1 MVVLYTTNCP
11 RCIVLEKK
19 LKQKG
24 IEFEARTNFDVKE
37 MIKKGFEVSDQIR
50 RSDDSLLKDNR
61 EYYWFGHFWKYE

>member
-1 MVVLYTTNCP
+1 MKKIL
-11 RCIVLEKK
+11 RKIVEEYRYDSK
-19 LKQKG
+19 
-24 IEFEARTNFDVKE
+24 EERDSHVEE

>member
-37 MIKKGFEVSDQIR
+37 MIKKGFEVDGQVR
-50 RSDDSLLKDNR
+50 RSDDPLWKDDR
-61 EYYWFGHFWKYE
+61 EYYWFAHFWKYE

>member
-37 MIKKGFEVSDQIR
+37 MIQKKKGTAMS
-50 RSDDSLLKDNR
+50 K
-61 EYYWFGHFWKYE
+61 K